1 MLIGHG
7 ATNDKFRERTAASP
21 PLVLRP
27 KRCACGKA
35 TTSKQLA
42 QYRQCVA
49 CVRAAAASAKVEAA
63 A

>member
-27 KRCACGKA
+27 KRCGCGKA

-42 QYRQCVA
+42 QYGKCVA
-49 CVRAAAASAKVEAA
+49 CARLPAKEAA
-63 A
+63 